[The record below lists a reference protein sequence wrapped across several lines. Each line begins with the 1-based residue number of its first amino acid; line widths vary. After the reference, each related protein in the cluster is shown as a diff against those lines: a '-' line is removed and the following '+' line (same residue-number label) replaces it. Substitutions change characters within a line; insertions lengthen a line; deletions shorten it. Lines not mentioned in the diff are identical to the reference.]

1 MRVNL
6 GLDSRLKSS
15 FLLTNKSNGLS
26 FYVELNSG
34 ASVNTAFDIL
44 PLFSLS
50 AQTKLISLIR
60 KSLLKFWA
68 GNVAV
73 TCLIV
78 SSLLVCKLIGK
89 VIVPDRS
96 SSTPFEFVKR

>member
-1 MRVNL
+1 
-6 GLDSRLKSS
+6 
-15 FLLTNKSNGLS
+15 
-26 FYVELNSG
+26 
-34 ASVNTAFDIL
+34 
-44 PLFSLS
+44 
-50 AQTKLISLIR
+50 
-60 KSLLKFWA
+60 LLKFWA